1 MAIVDTFNSLL
12 CVIFLQVC
20 LCRGICF
27 SVLLSLKETNVA
39 QIRFFEPS
47 LKTIMKNIK
56 IFLVFSLA
64 LFCLT
69 SATLTFGN
77 TTKEREVDQKRNRL
91 IGYILSKQL
100 PSLHFSD
107 KLFNDDLARAAFN
120 LYIKQLDYQKRFLLK
135 KDVEQLEAFAPY
147 IDNNLADGRITLPDT
162 GYDILSE
169 KIDLVQKMVGTMLAS
184 DRVGAG
190 PVAGFTGYTVQPGD
204 TLVRIANRFDDIEV
218 GDLIVDN
225 NLDDPKRIQVGQQ
238 LKIRRPVLLAQGE
251 LYVGSFNVHKSE
263 SYETDPEKIEFAANN
278 AELQDRW
285 RKVLKGQ
292 VISQYLDLEE
302 DQKNSLGKA
311 AGTKL
316 PTKQLSEAELW
327 KEALNKVGKRN
338 KNFFQ
343 RLHQETLQ
351 DHYDRFFNCV
361 TRAFGPHTNYIPPA
375 SKEQFDINMRGS
387 LEGIGALLREDD
399 GFIKV
404 IRIIPGS
411 ASARQGSLKAEDII
425 LQVAQE
431 GEEPVDITDMRLR
444 DAVRL
449 IRGPKDEAVSLTVK
463 KPDGVTQVIRIIR
476 DVVQIEETF
485 VKSSVLESAD
495 GRKTGY
501 IYIPSFYRDFEGTRN
516 GAKGRNSTDDT
527 QEEILKAIEQ
537 NVDGIILD
545 LRDDGGG
552 ALVDAVD
559 ITGLFIK
566 SGPVVQVLNRFGDK
580 RVLSD
585 TNNEVSYDGPLV
597 VLVNKFS
604 ASASEIVAAALQ
616 DYGRAVI
623 VGGAHTHGKGTVQTI
638 IDINENI
645 PLLNLHKYEDLGALK
660 VTIQKFYRVNGS
672 STQYRGVEPDIVLP
686 NLFEHVKSGERY
698 LDYSLPWDSIPP
710 VEYTP
715 NDQRFDVEKIRQRS
729 LERAALDEGL
739 KIIREEAVKAAERSE
754 ETMLSV
760 QIDDMRLKRED
771 SRIMREKVGA
781 HYRKYRE
788 EQGEDTDFAEPDN
801 LQDDP
806 KEKWL
811 KDVKEDP
818 YIREAVNMV
827 GDIIRFSK
835 N

>member
-1 MAIVDTFNSLL
+1 MI
-12 CVIFLQVC
+12 
-20 LCRGICF
+20 
-27 SVLLSLKETNVA
+27 
-39 QIRFFEPS
+39 
-47 LKTIMKNIK
+47 IMKNRK
-56 IFLVFSLA
+56 IFLVFYLV
-64 LFCLT
+64 LICLT
-69 SATLTFGN
+69 FSTTSFGD
-77 TTKEREVDQKRNRL
+77 TSKTEGIDLKRNRL

-107 KLFNDDLARAAFN
+107 KVFNDELARAVFH

-135 KDVEQLEAFAPY
+135 KDVEQLEAFVPY
-147 IDNNLADGRITLPDT
+147 IDDNLADGRITLPDA

-169 KIDLVQKMVGTMLAS
+169 RINLVQKMVGTMLAS
-184 DRVGAG
+184 DKVGPG
-190 PVAGFTGYTVQPGD
+190 PVAGFTSYTVQPGD
-204 TLVRIANRFDDIEV
+204 TLSSIADQLDNIGV
-218 GDLIVDN
+218 GELIGDN
-225 NLDDPKRIQVGQQ
+225 NLDDPKKIFVGQK
-238 LKIRRPVLLAQGE
+238 LKIRKPVLSIKQDLH
-251 LYVGSFNVHKSE
+251 VGYFNVKKKE
-263 SYETDPEKIEFAANN
+263 SYETDPEKINFAENLD
-278 AELQDRW
+278 ELKDRW
-285 RKVLKGQ
+285 RKVLKAQ
-292 VISQYLDLEE
+292 IISQYLDLEL
-302 DQKNSLGKA
+302 DQK
-311 AGTKL
+311 TKL
-316 PTKQLSEAELW
+316 EKVLEKDPQPIQKSEEELW
-327 KEALNKVGKRN
+327 KEAIVKVSKRN

-343 RLHQETLQ
+343 RLHQETLR
-351 DHYDRFFNCV
+351 DHYDRFFNSI

-399 GFIKV
+399 GLIKV

-449 IRGPKDEAVSLTVK
+449 IRGPKGEAVSLTVK
-463 KPDGVTQVIRIIR
+463 RTDGVTEVIRIVR

-485 VKSSVLESAD
+485 VKSSVIESEG

-527 QEEILKAIEQ
+527 LKEILALKEQ

-559 ITGLFIK
+559 ITGLFIE
-566 SGPVVQVLNRFGDK
+566 SGPVVQVMNSFGDK
-580 RVLSD
+580 RLLSD
-585 TNNEVSYDGPLV
+585 TNDEVSYDGPLV

-623 VGGAHTHGKGTVQTI
+623 VGGTHTHGKGTVQTI
-638 IDINENI
+638 IDLNENI
-645 PLLNLHKYEDLGALK
+645 PLLHLRKYEDLGALK
-660 VTIQKFYRVNGS
+660 VMIQKFYRVNGS
-672 STQYRGVEPDIVLP
+672 STQYKGVEPDIVLP

-698 LDYSLPWDSIPP
+698 LDYSLPWDSIEP
-710 VEYTP
+710 VEFKPYNSGKP
-715 NDQRFDVEKIRQRS
+715 FDLEKLRELS
-729 LERAALDEGL
+729 LERVAKDEGL
-739 KIIREEAVKAAERSE
+739 KIISEEAVKAAERSDD
-754 ETMLSV
+754 TVLSI
-760 QIDDMRLKRED
+760 QIDDMRLKREE
-771 SRIMREKVGA
+771 SRLMREKVGA

-788 EQGEDTDFAEPDN
+788 EQEENPDFNEPEGEQE
-801 LQDDP
+801 DP

-811 KDVKEDP
+811 KDVNEDP
-818 YIREAVNMV
+818 YIREAVNIV
-827 GDIIRFSK
+827 GDIIRLSK
-835 N
+835 K